1 MDKMEDLCLVEEKH
15 FLQPAAAAGPAQTRD
30 ANDATI
36 TAVDWVEGHTDQ
48 DHLSNQGTL
57 HPPPRTRE
65 SRGVAQAIPEG
76 TGQ

>member
-1 MDKMEDLCLVEEKH
+1 MDKMEDLCLVEKH
-15 FLQPAAAAGPAQTRD
+15 FLQPATSSCRPGPD

-57 HPPPRTRE
+57 HPPPRTRG